1 MSRNFELLNQIG
13 KGPAILQPEVEP
25 SIVQP
30 AGVYPPIPTL
40 EIDGIA
46 REEVSKLVHRLFF
59 LAGSEAPH
67 CVVFTGTESGNGSTW
82 MCAHAGAILASQVTR
97 SVCVVDCNLRS
108 PALHKHLG
116 AENQAGL
123 AEALRGAG
131 PVRQYAQQLSPPN
144 FWLVSGGA
152 ANETAQ
158 EILTSDRMR
167 MRISELRSEFD
178 YVLLDVAALNLCN
191 HGTVLGSLAD
201 GLVLV
206 LKAHSSR
213 RDSAS
218 ETIQELQAS
227 NVHVLGAVLNQRTFP
242 IPERIYNRL

>member
-13 KGPAILQPEVEP
+13 KGPVVLQPEVEP
-25 SIVQP
+25 NIVQS
-30 AGVYPPIPTL
+30 AEVYPPLPAL
-40 EIDGIA
+40 EIDGMA

-59 LAGSEAPH
+59 LAGDEAPH

-82 MCAHAGAILASQVTR
+82 MCVHAGAILASQVAR
-97 SVCVVDCNLRS
+97 SVCLVDCNLRS
-108 PALHKHLG
+108 PALHKQLG
-116 AENQAGL
+116 VENQDGL
-123 AEALRGAG
+123 GEALRGND
-131 PVRQYAQQLSPPN
+131 PIRRYAQQMSPN

-152 ANETAQ
+152 SNDSAQ
-158 EILTSDRMR
+158 EMLTSDRMR

-178 YVLLDVAALNLCN
+178 YILLDVASLNTCN
-191 HGTVLGSLAD
+191 HATVLGSMTD
-201 GLVLV
+201 GVALV